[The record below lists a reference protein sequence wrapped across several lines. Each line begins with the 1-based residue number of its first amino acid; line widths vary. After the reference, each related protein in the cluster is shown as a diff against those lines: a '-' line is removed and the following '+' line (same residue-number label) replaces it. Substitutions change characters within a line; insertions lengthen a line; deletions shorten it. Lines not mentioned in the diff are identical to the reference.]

1 MSDTHRLAR
10 LVFRSSIGFVGATY
24 LGYPL
29 VAIARS
35 RLAPRPVATGAPSGS
50 VSVIVAAHDE
60 VDVIASKLRSVMA
73 FVPDG
78 IDLEVVVAD
87 DGSADGTGD
96 AAARLDGV
104 RVLTLPR
111 GGKAA
116 ALEAAVE
123 ATTGDI
129 VVFTDANSLF
139 GSGTLHALLEPF
151 ADPSVGG
158 VAGDQH
164 YEGDGAS
171 IGERAHWRFDTAL
184 KQAESVAGSVV
195 SATGALYA
203 IRREHFHGVAEGVTD
218 DFWVSTGVVVDGKR
232 LVLAPGAVVLESAA
246 SGVRDEY
253 SRKVRIMT
261 RGLRGVWM
269 RRQLLAPSRGFYAVS
284 LAARKVARRLTS
296 VAIVTTVAASLAAPR
311 RSLPTKA
318 VALGSSAIVA
328 LGLVGWSA
336 PQRWSRSPLFS
347 IPAFCCMS
355 VVAALQALWNAVTGV
370 RIVRWDTDR

>member
-1 MSDTHRLAR
+1 MSDTHRLPR
-10 LVFRSSIGFVGATY
+10 LVFRASIGFVGATY

-29 VAIARS
+29 VAIVRS
-35 RLAPRPVATGAPSGS
+35 RVSPRPCEAGAPSGS

-60 VDVIASKLRSVMA
+60 VDVIEEKLRSVTS
-73 FVPDG
+73 FVPVG
-78 IDLEVVVAD
+78 IDIEVVVAD
-87 DGSADGTGD
+87 DGSEDGTGD
-96 AAARLDGV
+96 AAALVEGV
-104 RVLTLPR
+104 RVLTLAR
-111 GGKAA
+111 SGKAA

-139 GSGTLHALLEPF
+139 EPGTLRSLLEPF
-151 ADPSVGG
+151 ADPTVGG

-184 KQAESVAGSVV
+184 KQAESMSGSVV

-203 IRREHFHGVAEGVTD
+203 IRREHFHGVPEGVTD
-218 DFWVSTGVVVDGKR
+218 DFWVSTGVVDDGKR

-261 RGLRGVWM
+261 RGLRGVWL
-269 RRQLLAPSRGFYAVS
+269 RRRLLAPSRGFYSVS
-284 LAARKVARRLTS
+284 LASRKIARRLTS

-311 RSLPTKA
+311 RSLPSRA
-318 VALGSSAIVA
+318 VALGSSSIVA

-336 PQRWSRSPLFS
+336 PARWSRSPVFS

-355 VVAALQALWNAVTGV
+355 VVAALQALWNAATGV
-370 RIVRWDTDR
+370 QIVRWDTDR